1 MIITSYEMLMVDL
14 EFFRKTAMFKYLV
27 VDEGQRLKNF
37 DCKLF
42 KSLKHIKSDNRLL
55 LSGTPLQNSVKEL
68 WSLLNFL
75 LPEVFSDLD
84 TFLRWFNLDGVVG
97 NDGDA
102 IRAVL
107 GAEVNDQM
115 VSKLQFLVQAYCLRR
130 LKEDVEL
137 SLPGKREFVL
147 WAPLA
152 PEQAVLQKA
161 ILGRTTAELYAS
173 ISAKGCRVS
182 GGASGSATNML
193 MELRKNCNHPDLIT
207 GRLKGETQ
215 FPPAEELIAACGK
228 LALLDRMLTRLRAK
242 GHRVLI
248 FSQMVRLLDLL
259 DAFLEARSHPD
270 ST

>member
-1 MIITSYEMLMVDL
+1 MSGFPCL
-14 EFFRKTAMFKYLV
+14 EVVWSQEPSLDAGARLAIGESTA
-27 VDEGQRLKNF
+27 
-37 DCKLF
+37 
-42 KSLKHIKSDNRLL
+42 
-55 LSGTPLQNSVKEL
+55 
-68 WSLLNFL
+68 
-75 LPEVFSDLD
+75 
-84 TFLRWFNLDGVVG
+84 
-97 NDGDA
+97 
-102 IRAVL
+102 L
-107 GAEVNDQM
+107 GRGA
-115 VSKLQFLVQAYCLRR
+115 
-130 LKEDVEL
+130 DVEL